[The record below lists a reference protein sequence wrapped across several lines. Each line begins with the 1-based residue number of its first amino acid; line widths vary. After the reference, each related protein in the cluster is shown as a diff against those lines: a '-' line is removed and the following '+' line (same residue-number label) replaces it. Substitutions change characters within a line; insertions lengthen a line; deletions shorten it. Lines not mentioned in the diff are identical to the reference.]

1 MPPEVRR
8 AFLVLA
14 GVVAVAMVIWAALF
28 QPLPPAELSFQN
40 GTDPKT
46 LDPHR
51 ATGQPE
57 SRIIFN
63 TFTGLL
69 QALPNGPPDPET
81 GVQPM
86 SAQPSI
92 AKSYEVS
99 DDGRTYT
106 FKLRQDAVW
115 SDGVSI
121 TSDDFRW
128 SWTRMLHPETLC
140 QYAFQLYSLP
150 HAEAYN
156 LGIVAVGDRVEVE
169 LWDRPADVA
178 GGDSSVQNFPR
189 GTLKYGTLTDI
200 LKPELP
206 DAPDSM
212 SAEEKEK
219 REAIWKEDWVYV
231 VDVCEVSE
239 DGKPDWDQVIKQQTF
254 SLKASSSPVANED
267 TVQTHGVLV
276 AFDKLE
282 AIETPDDFT
291 LIVRLKTPVP
301 YFAELLA
308 YYPTFLVP
316 QHCIEKFGSPL
327 WTKDYNIVCSGP
339 YKVGKRLLRDR
350 VRLVKNEQYFD
361 ADSVSIETI
370 DAIST
375 ESGNTAL
382 NMYETGQI
390 QWVYDPP
397 SLLLDELRDRDDF
410 FPAPMLSVY
419 FYRINVTRP
428 PMNDKRVRKAIAM
441 AIDRDQVVN
450 QITKAGQIPAYTLVP
465 PGIAGYP
472 SIEGFKPDVEEARR
486 LLAQAGYPGGRGFP
500 KLTLLY
506 NTQAMHRAIA
516 EVLQQQLLN
525 SLNIKIELQNM
536 EWGSY
541 LDKVDQINY
550 DVARAGWI
558 ADFADPTTFLDLWV
572 TDGAQNST
580 GWSNDRFDQLLDEAA
595 IAGGQPEKRMQLL
608 AEAEKIFIDELPVI
622 PMYFY
627 VSKNLVSPTIEG
639 FSPTPQDRHPFHLL
653 KIKNAS
659 AQEATA
665 P

>member
-8 AFLVLA
+8 AFLMLA
-14 GVVAVAMVIWAALF
+14 GIVAVAMVVWAARF
-28 QPLPPAELSFQN
+28 QPLPPADFTFQN

-63 TFTGLL
+63 VFAGLL
-69 QALPNGPPDPET
+69 QALPDGPPDAET

-92 AKSYEVS
+92 AKSFTVS
-99 DDGRTYT
+99 EDGKTYT
-106 FKLRQDAVW
+106 FDLRDDAVW
-115 SDGVSI
+115 SDGVPI
-121 TSDDFRW
+121 TSEDFRW

-140 QYAFQLYSLP
+140 QYSFQLYQLP

-156 LGIVAVGDRVEVE
+156 TGVVKVGDRVEAE
-169 LWDRPADVA
+169 LWDRPDDVP
-178 GGDSSVQNFPR
+178 GGDSSTQNFPR
-189 GTLKYGTLTDI
+189 GTIRYGTLVEI
-200 LKPELP
+200 RKPDEPTYP
-206 DAPDSM
+206 DTM
-212 SAEEKEK
+212 SNDAREKAE
-219 REAIWKEDWVYV
+219 AAWKEDWVYV
-231 VDVCEVSE
+231 IDVCDVAE
-239 DGKPDWDQVIKQQTF
+239 DGSVDWDDVSGQETF
-254 SLKASSSPVANED
+254 CINAATSPVADEE
-267 TVQTHGVLV
+267 TQATHGVLV

-282 AIETPDDFT
+282 AIETPDPQT

-301 YFAELLA
+301 YFPDLLA

-316 QHCIEKFGSPL
+316 KHCIEEFGAPL
-327 WTKDYNIVCSGP
+327 WTKDDQIVCNGP
-339 YKVGKRLLRDR
+339 YKIEKRLLRDR
-350 VRLVKNEQYFD
+350 IRLRKNEKYFD
-361 ADSVSIETI
+361 ADQVSIETI

-382 NMYETGQI
+382 NMYETGQLE
-390 QWVYDPP
+390 WVYDPP
-397 SLLLDELRDRDDF
+397 SLLLDELRTRDDF
-410 FPAPMLSVY
+410 HPAPMLSVY
-419 FYRINVTRP
+419 FYRINVKRP
-428 PMNDKRVRKAIAM
+428 PMDDVRVRRAVAM

-450 QITKAGQIPAYTLVP
+450 QITKAGQIPAYRLVP
-465 PGIAGYP
+465 PGMAGYQSP
-472 SIEGFKPDVEEARR
+472 EGFKPDIEEARR
-486 LLAQAGYPGGRGFP
+486 LLAEAGYPGGRGFP

-506 NTQAMHRAIA
+506 NTQQMHRAIA

-550 DVARAGWI
+550 DIARAGWI

-580 GWSNDRFDQLLDEAA
+580 GWSNKRFDELLQEAA
-595 IAGGQPEKRMQLL
+595 VAGDQPEKRMQLL
-608 AEAEKIFIDELPVI
+608 AEAEQIWIDEMPVI

-627 VSKNLVSPTIEG
+627 VSKNLIKSNVEG
-639 FSPTPQDRHPFHLL
+639 FFPTPQDRHPLHLL
-653 KIKNAS
+653 RLKEDK
-659 AQEATA
+659 E
-665 P
+665 

>member
-8 AFLVLA
+8 AFLIFA
-14 GVVAVAMVIWAALF
+14 GIVAVAMVVWASRF
-28 QPLPPAELSFQN
+28 QPLPPADFSFQN

-63 TFTGLL
+63 IFAGLL
-69 QALPNGPPDPET
+69 QSLPDGPPDVET

-92 AKSYEVS
+92 AKSFTVS
-99 DDGRTYT
+99 DDGKTYT
-106 FKLRQDAVW
+106 FNLRDDAVW
-115 SDGVSI
+115 SDGVPI
-121 TSDDFRW
+121 TSEDFRW
-128 SWTRMLHPETLC
+128 TWTRMLHPETLC
-140 QYAFQLYSLP
+140 QYAFQLYPLP

-156 LGIVAVGDRVEVE
+156 TGLVNIGDRVEAE
-169 LWDRPADVA
+169 LWDRPDDVP

-189 GTLKYGTLTDI
+189 GTIRYGTLVNI
-200 LKPELP
+200 IKPDEP
-206 DAPDSM
+206 KYRETMSDDAI
-212 SAEEKEK
+212 EKAK
-219 REAIWKEDWVYV
+219 AAWKENWVYV
-231 VDVCEVSE
+231 IDVCDVAE
-239 DGKPDWDQVIKQQTF
+239 DGTVDWDKVSRQESFCVNAGT
-254 SLKASSSPVANED
+254 SPVCKDD
-267 TVQTHGVLV
+267 TQAIHHVLV

-282 AIETPDDFT
+282 AIETPDPST
-291 LIVRLKTPVP
+291 LIVRLKASVP
-301 YFAELLA
+301 YFPELLA

-316 QHCIEKFGSPL
+316 RHCIEEFGTPL
-327 WTKDYNIVCSGP
+327 WTKDDHIVCNGP
-339 YKVGKRLLRDR
+339 YKIEKRLLRDR
-350 VRLVKNEQYFD
+350 IRLRKNDRYFD
-361 ADSVSIETI
+361 ADQVSIATI

-382 NMYETGQI
+382 NMYETGQLE
-390 QWVYDPP
+390 WVYDPP
-397 SLLLDELRDRDDF
+397 SLLLDELRNRDDF
-410 FPAPMLSVY
+410 YPAPMLSVY

-428 PMNDKRVRKAIAM
+428 PMDDVRVRRAVAM

-450 QITKAGQIPAYTLVP
+450 QITKAGQIPAYRLVP
-465 PGIAGYP
+465 PGMAGYQSP
-472 SIEGFKPDVEEARR
+472 EGFKPDIEEARR
-486 LLAQAGYPGGRGFP
+486 LLAEAGYPGGRGFP

-541 LDKVDQINY
+541 LDKVEQMNY
-550 DVARAGWI
+550 DIARAGWI
-558 ADFADPTTFLDLWV
+558 GDFADPTTFLDLWV

-580 GWSNDRFDQLLDEAA
+580 GWSNKRFDELLKQ
-595 IAGGQPEKRMQLL
+595 AGLSGDQPEKRMRLL
-608 AEAEKIFIDELPVI
+608 SEAEQIWIDELPVI

-627 VSKNLVSPTIEG
+627 VSKNLVKPNVDG
-639 FSPTPQDRHPFHLL
+639 FFPTPEDRHPLQLL
-653 KIKNAS
+653 RLKEDK
-659 AQEATA
+659 E
-665 P
+665 